1 MRPAR
6 RVALGPQCRR
16 PVRCLG
22 HALLRFPL
30 LHLPAKQLSV
40 CPQILGGRNNDC
52 WHVGSWTPSFRHC
65 PIPGVRSKIVA
76 SSSVSELSRP
86 LGQEPTLSVV
96 APLFNESQNVRPLVE
111 WIRQALESYEGSYEV
126 ILVDDGS
133 RDDTWAQVCAVAG
146 PQVRGL
152 RLGRNV
158 GQTAAMMAGF
168 DHALGRVVV
177 SLDGD
182 LQNDPRDIPGLIAKL
197 EEGYDLVCGWRRQ
210 RQDKLLLRKV
220 PSWVANRLIRR
231 LTGVPITDNGC
242 SLKAYRRDL
251 LNRIPLYAEQH
262 RFIPALSASVGAR
275 IAEMPV
281 RHHAR
286 RFGES
291 KYGISRTLK
300 VLVDLLTLKMIT
312 TFRSRPLVGFALAAV
327 PALGI
332 ALLFGIFWLVSW
344 TWFEPEKASALVF
357 PGAGLL
363 ALGVAIY
370 LFMLGLVAEVA
381 LSSERVGNHDIPTA
395 AEIY

>member
-1 MRPAR
+1 MTVPWAADRPY
-6 RVALGPQCRR
+6 
-16 PVRCLG
+16 
-22 HALLRFPL
+22 
-30 LHLPAKQLSV
+30 
-40 CPQILGGRNNDC
+40 
-52 WHVGSWTPSFRHC
+52 
-65 PIPGVRSKIVA
+65 
-76 SSSVSELSRP
+76 
-86 LGQEPTLSVV
+86 LSVV
-96 APLFNESQNVRPLVE
+96 APLYNESENVTPLIA
-111 WIRQALESYEGSYEV
+111 WILEALGQYAKPFEV

-133 RDDTWAQVCAVAG
+133 RDDTWSKVVAG
-146 PQVRGL
+146 AAGDSRIRGI
-152 RLGRNV
+152 RLARNA

-168 DHALGRVVV
+168 DHAQGQVIV

-182 LQNDPRDIPGLIAKL
+182 LQNDPRDIEALVTRL
-197 EEGYDLVCGWRRQ
+197 EEGYDLVCGWRQR

-251 LNRIPLYAEQH
+251 LDRISLYAEQH

-291 KYGISRTLK
+291 KYGISRTVK

-312 TFRSRPLVGFALAAV
+312 TFHSRPLVGFLVATLLPLAVALA
-327 PALGI
+327 
-332 ALLFGIFWLVSW
+332 FGICWLVAL
-344 TWFEPEKASALVF
+344 TQFGPEKAHAMVF
-357 PGAGLL
+357 PGAA
-363 ALGVAIY
+363 ALSLGTAFY

-381 LSSERVGNHDIPTA
+381 LSNERESATATPTA
-395 AEIY
+395 WESK

>member
-1 MRPAR
+1 MRPTKGVSQLA
-6 RVALGPQCRR
+6 APQDT
-16 PVRCLG
+16 V
-22 HALLRFPL
+22 
-30 LHLPAKQLSV
+30 PA
-40 CPQILGGRNNDC
+40 
-52 WHVGSWTPSFRHC
+52 
-65 PIPGVRSKIVA
+65 
-76 SSSVSELSRP
+76 
-86 LGQEPTLSVV
+86 LSVV
-96 APLFNESQNVRPLVE
+96 APLYNESQNVGPLVE
-111 WIRQALESYEGSYEV
+111 WVLQALESYPHPFEI

-133 RDDTWAQVCAVAG
+133 RDDTWNQVRAVAVD
-146 PQVRGL
+146 PRVHGL
-152 RLGRNV
+152 HLGRNV

-168 DHALGRVVV
+168 DHARGNVIV

-182 LQNDPRDIPGLIAKL
+182 LQNDPRDIPALVQKL
-197 EEGYDLVCGWRRQ
+197 DEGYDLVCGWRRQ

-242 SLKAYRRDL
+242 SLKAYRREL
-251 LNRIPLYAEQH
+251 LDRIPLYAEQH

-291 KYGISRTLK
+291 KYGISRTVK

-312 TFRSRPLVGFALAAV
+312 TFRSRPLVGFAVAAI
-327 PALGI
+327 PALGA
-332 ALLFGIFWLVSW
+332 ALVFGILWLYSL
-344 TWFEPEKASALVF
+344 THFGPEKASALVF

-363 ALGVAIY
+363 GVGAAFY

-381 LSSERVGNHDIPTA
+381 LSSDRGQVNHTPTA
-395 AEIY
+395 SEVR

>member
-1 MRPAR
+1 VRRAATDR
-6 RVALGPQCRR
+6 RVQ
-16 PVRCLG
+16 
-22 HALLRFPL
+22 
-30 LHLPAKQLSV
+30 
-40 CPQILGGRNNDC
+40 
-52 WHVGSWTPSFRHC
+52 
-65 PIPGVRSKIVA
+65 
-76 SSSVSELSRP
+76 
-86 LGQEPTLSVV
+86 
-96 APLFNESQNVRPLVE
+96 
-111 WIRQALESYEGSYEV
+111 
-126 ILVDDGS
+126 
-133 RDDTWAQVCAVAG
+133 
-146 PQVRGL
+146 GL

-168 DHALGRVVV
+168 DHARGDVIV

-182 LQNDPRDIPGLIAKL
+182 LQNDPRDIPALVSKL
-197 EEGYDLVCGWRRQ
+197 DEGYDLVCGWRHR

-251 LNRIPLYAEQH
+251 LNRIALYAEQH

-286 RFGES
+286 KYGES
-291 KYGISRTLK
+291 KYGISRTVK

-312 TFRSRPLVGFALAAV
+312 TFRSRPLVGFGFAAV
-327 PALGI
+327 PALAA
-332 ALLFGIFWLVSW
+332 ALVFGVLWLFSFTHFG
-344 TWFEPEKASALVF
+344 PEKSAALVF

-363 ALGVAIY
+363 AVGVAFY

-381 LSSERVGNHDIPTA
+381 LSSEQGDANDIPTA
-395 AEIY
+395 SELR

>member
-1 MRPAR
+1 MVPTRTGLAPGN
-6 RVALGPQCRR
+6 GPD
-16 PVRCLG
+16 
-22 HALLRFPL
+22 
-30 LHLPAKQLSV
+30 LS
-40 CPQILGGRNNDC
+40 I
-52 WHVGSWTPSFRHC
+52 
-65 PIPGVRSKIVA
+65 
-76 SSSVSELSRP
+76 
-86 LGQEPTLSVV
+86 V
-96 APLFNESQNVRPLVE
+96 APLYNESPNVQPLVE
-111 WIRQALESYEGSYEV
+111 WILQALQTYRGTFEI

-133 RDDTWAQVCAVAG
+133 RDDTWTQVRAVASD
-146 PQVRGL
+146 PRIQGL

-168 DHALGRVVV
+168 DHARGGVIV

-182 LQNDPRDIPGLIAKL
+182 LQNDPRDIPALISKL
-197 EEGYDLVCGWRRQ
+197 DEGYDLVCGWRRQ
-210 RQDKLLLRKV
+210 RQDKLLLRKI

-251 LNRIPLYAEQH
+251 LDRIPLYAEQH

-291 KYGISRTLK
+291 KYGISRTVK
-300 VLVDLLTLKMIT
+300 VLADLLTLKMIT
-312 TFRSRPLVGFALAAV
+312 TFKSRPLVGFALAAM
-327 PALGI
+327 PALAA
-332 ALLFGIFWLVSW
+332 ALVFGALWLFSLTHFG
-344 TWFEPEKASALVF
+344 PDKAPALVF

-363 ALGVAIY
+363 GIGVAFY

-381 LSSERVGNHDIPTA
+381 LSSDRVGANDIPTA
-395 AEIY
+395 SEIH

>member
-1 MRPAR
+1 VPSVPEAT
-6 RVALGPQCRR
+6 GGND
-16 PVRCLG
+16 PV
-22 HALLRFPL
+22 
-30 LHLPAKQLSV
+30 
-40 CPQILGGRNNDC
+40 
-52 WHVGSWTPSFRHC
+52 
-65 PIPGVRSKIVA
+65 
-76 SSSVSELSRP
+76 
-86 LGQEPTLSVV
+86 LSVV
-96 APLFNESQNVRPLVE
+96 APLYNESQNVQPLVE
-111 WIRQALESYEGSYEV
+111 WILQALEAYPHPFEV

-133 RDDTWAQVCAVAG
+133 RDDTWNK
-146 PQVRGL
+146 VRAAAADPRVHGL
-152 RLGRNV
+152 HLGMNV

-168 DHALGRVVV
+168 DHARGKVIV

-182 LQNDPRDIPGLIAKL
+182 LQNDPRDIPALISKL
-197 EEGYDLVCGWRRQ
+197 DEGYDLVCGWRRQ

-242 SLKAYRRDL
+242 SLKAYRREL
-251 LNRIPLYAEQH
+251 LDRMALYAEQH

-291 KYGISRTLK
+291 KYGLSRTVK

-312 TFRSRPLVGFALAAV
+312 TFRSRPLLGFSVAAIPAFLVG
-327 PALGI
+327 LGFGAI
-332 ALLFGIFWLVSW
+332 WLFSLTHFG
-344 TWFEPEKASALVF
+344 PEKALALVF

-363 ALGVAIY
+363 GIGVAFY

-381 LSSERVGNHDIPTA
+381 LSSERGHLHDTPTA
-395 AEIY
+395 SEVR

>member
-1 MRPAR
+1 LVASPARPA
-6 RVALGPQCRR
+6 AHNGP
-16 PVRCLG
+16 
-22 HALLRFPL
+22 
-30 LHLPAKQLSV
+30 
-40 CPQILGGRNNDC
+40 D
-52 WHVGSWTPSFRHC
+52 
-65 PIPGVRSKIVA
+65 
-76 SSSVSELSRP
+76 
-86 LGQEPTLSVV
+86 LSVV
-96 APLFNESQNVRPLVE
+96 APLYNESQNVRPLVE
-111 WIRQALESYEGSYEV
+111 WILQALESYPGAFEV

-133 RDDTWAQVCAVAG
+133 RDGTWDQVRAVAAD
-146 PQVRGL
+146 PRVQGL

-168 DHALGRVVV
+168 DHARGDVIV

-182 LQNDPRDIPGLIAKL
+182 LQNDPRDIPALVSKL
-197 EEGYDLVCGWRRQ
+197 DEGYDLVCGWRQQ

-231 LTGVPITDNGC
+231 LTGVPISDNGC

-251 LNRIPLYAEQH
+251 LNRIALYAEQH

-286 RFGES
+286 RYGES
-291 KYGISRTLK
+291 KYGISRTVK

-312 TFRSRPLVGFALAAV
+312 TFRSRPLVGFGLAAI
-327 PALGI
+327 PALGV
-332 ALLFGIFWLVSW
+332 ALIFGALWLFSFTHFG
-344 TWFEPEKASALVF
+344 PEKAAALVF

-363 ALGVAIY
+363 ALGVALY

-381 LSSERVGNHDIPTA
+381 LSSEQGDTNDIPTA
-395 AEIY
+395 SEIR